1 MVFINNFFIKN
12 MEDLQQ
18 IFDRV
23 KEFKNQQ
30 KLIRDA
36 YKSELSHHSEYQ
48 ETKEEIEKFKI
59 HKKEIESAI
68 KAGMAKDFEKLE
80 DLKLDIDA
88 DNEMISDLAFNKLVK
103 GEKVEITDEFG
114 NKYDPVIV
122 VKFQKAKL

>member
-1 MVFINNFFIKN
+1 

-36 YKSELSHHSEYQ
+36 YKSELAHHSEYQ
-48 ETKEEIEKFKI
+48 EIKDDLEKVKI
-59 HKKEIESAI
+59 QKKEIETSI
-68 KAGMAKDFEKLE
+68 KTAMAKDFEKLE
-80 DLKLDIDA
+80 DLKLDIEA
-88 DNEMISDLAFNKLVK
+88 DNEMISDLAFNKLMK
-103 GEKVEITDEFG
+103 GEKVEISDELG

-122 VKFQKAKL
+122 VKFQKVKV